1 MKRGFPDKP
10 LPCIV
15 VDADTGP
22 EPNDPDP
29 EIGPDVE
36 TADPFWLAGNWGYN
50 NHNHKIYS

>member
-1 MKRGFPDKP
+1 MKRGLPDRP

-29 EIGPDVE
+29 EVGPDVE
-36 TADPFWLAGNWGYN
+36 AADPFWLAGN
-50 NHNHKIYS
+50 